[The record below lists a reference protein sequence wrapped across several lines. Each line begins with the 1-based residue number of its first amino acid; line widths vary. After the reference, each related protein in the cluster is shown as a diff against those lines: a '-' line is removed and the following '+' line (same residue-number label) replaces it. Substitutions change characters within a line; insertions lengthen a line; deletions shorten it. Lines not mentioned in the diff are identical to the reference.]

1 LDEIIKDKGRKI
13 TVKEQID
20 ELEPLVQWYGLED
33 TQIAELL
40 EVIIKGKLDD
50 YDVRKLIKLLIPRK
64 KVSEMSAIKIFGNFG
79 NRNMKYSIQ
88 ADSLSPFIPHDAKG
102 AREVVSNTQITRAGY
117 EPHIQGLLKLY
128 KDYFPNLVTIDIQ
141 PSRSTTFKC
150 PDIAWYQLINQ
161 VQKRWN
167 NDKSLLHMPLTRPM
181 IPKTMEKRRK
191 IEHNDIPSTR
201 TYNVTQKSITLEEIS
216 DIRQLASN
224 IDKVELPNQLASVLD
239 HRMLQHVIVSYPERV
254 AIARISYWIDQY
266 LMDTVYWSD
275 QNTTTKMRIGF
286 LLNKL
291 VTMTEFMKEL
301 LPVIQEFLMK
311 YIHSWDGREY
321 HELIFRLLTFLR
333 PGPYNQFYENILKP
347 LQSLYDNSSASW
359 KTKLIHCYADL
370 LKYWTLLYEGY
381 YERIEQG
388 NQDNEDLDNSL
399 GNLSIDGDYFLTIRK
414 FIDYVNLTVLIMPE
428 DEDQIEI
435 QHAIL
440 SFIEISTLLQPKYKD
455 EFNKC
460 EQEASIGGDTLRYN
474 INQIKCFNSF
484 VMDICNGIWRDRPFN
499 KFDNSDGF
507 QLDNDVISQIQ
518 KLCGESYSKC
528 LSLTHLPSL
537 AFMSKYY
544 TQVFQRKIFDE
555 WKHAI
560 DMNLKKN

>member
-1 LDEIIKDKGRKI
+1 MSLDEIIKDKGRKI
-13 TVKEQID
+13 TVKDQID
-20 ELEPLVQWYGLED
+20 ELETLVQWHGLED

-64 KVSEMSAIKIFGNFG
+64 KVSEMSVIKIFGNFG

-88 ADSLSPFIPHDAKG
+88 VLLLRWVVLIYGFIEDRSKIYRLYGVIFHYLEYATL
-102 AREVVSNTQITRAGY
+102 RIELQTLAGY
-117 EPHIQGLLKLY
+117 EPHIQELLKLY

-239 HRMLQHVIVSYPERV
+239 HRMLQHVIVSYPERI

-275 QNTTTKMRIGF
+275 QNTTTKMRIDF

-333 PGPYNQFYENILKP
+333 PGPYN
-347 LQSLYDNSSASW
+347 
-359 KTKLIHCYADL
+359 
-370 LKYWTLLYEGY
+370 
-381 YERIEQG
+381 R
-388 NQDNEDLDNSL
+388 
-399 GNLSIDGDYFLTIRK
+399 R
-414 FIDYVNLTVLIMPE
+414 
-428 DEDQIEI
+428 
-435 QHAIL
+435 
-440 SFIEISTLLQPKYKD
+440 
-455 EFNKC
+455 
-460 EQEASIGGDTLRYN
+460 
-474 INQIKCFNSF
+474 
-484 VMDICNGIWRDRPFN
+484 
-499 KFDNSDGF
+499 
-507 QLDNDVISQIQ
+507 
-518 KLCGESYSKC
+518 
-528 LSLTHLPSL
+528 
-537 AFMSKYY
+537 
-544 TQVFQRKIFDE
+544 
-555 WKHAI
+555 
-560 DMNLKKN
+560 